1 MSDDTETPIQQ
12 LNNDN
17 DSQVNTVIIDEILD
31 EINKTTPNTSQTSP
45 PNITMNGNFPPQ
57 EQQQQQPQ
65 QQLQQQQQPQQ
76 QQQLQ
81 QQQQPQQQLQ
91 LQQQPQQQ
99 EQQQQQQQQD
109 ETVAYSKNLDNILNT
124 DDTVLQNLE
133 NTEKTFSFIKDS
145 IVNEIKSPLLVL
157 ILFVIMNTNGVD
169 NIFANSNSNIFV
181 DNSGKITFLSVL
193 IKAVLVSLLFYITK
207 LFI

>member
-12 LNNDN
+12 LINDK
-17 DSQVNTVIIDEILD
+17 DSQENAVIIDEILD
-31 EINKTTPNTSQTSP
+31 EINKTTPDTSQTSP
-45 PNITMNGNFPPQ
+45 PNITMNGGPIPQ
-57 EQQQQQPQ
+57 EQQPQMQQ
-65 QQLQQQQQPQQ
+65 
-76 QQQLQ
+76 
-81 QQQQPQQQLQ
+81 
-91 LQQQPQQQ
+91 
-99 EQQQQQQQQD
+99 QQQQQQQQD

-133 NTEKTFSFIKDS
+133 STEKTFSFIKDS

-169 NIFANSNSNIFV
+169 NIFTNSNSNIFV

>member
-57 EQQQQQPQ
+57 EQQQQQP
-65 QQLQQQQQPQQ
+65 